1 MLLLLLLWAQA
12 YMRIGHHLLA
22 GQGDEAVRAR
32 VADALSALMSANGL
46 VQVVPY
52 PPCVCASHAQH
63 SRPSTSVRASV
74 RRTHTFLLLLLRSHL
89 TVWVEE
95 RVVQSTDRMNLR
107 RFRKNL
113 HSFLGAVRGLV
124 RTK

>member
-1 MLLLLLLWAQA
+1 
-12 YMRIGHHLLA
+12 MRIGHSLLA

-32 VADALSALMSANGL
+32 VAQALGALMSANGL
-46 VQVVPY
+46 VQVGGAF
-52 PPCVCASHAQH
+52 C
-63 SRPSTSVRASV
+63 RPRAYGV
-74 RRTHTFLLLLLRSHL
+74 RRTHSNTPALHQCISASLHQCITFYAGVREPHCWGGADVTGVL
-89 TVWVEE
+89 
-95 RVVQSTDRMNLR
+95 QSTDRMNLR